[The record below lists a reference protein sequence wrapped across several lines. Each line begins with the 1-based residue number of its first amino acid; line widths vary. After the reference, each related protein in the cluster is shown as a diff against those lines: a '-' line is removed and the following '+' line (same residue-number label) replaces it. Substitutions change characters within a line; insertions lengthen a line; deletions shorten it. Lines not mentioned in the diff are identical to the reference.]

1 MISVN
6 GDPRGV
12 CRGKRGV
19 RKRERG
25 GAGGGE
31 RKAEREGSSREML
44 MDAGVGVWGGG
55 GDDWVAHF
63 GDKTE
68 RWQQKKGRVRQRSKE
83 TSHVA

>member
-44 MDAGVGVWGGG
+44 MDAGGGAVGGMTGWLILATKRKDGNRRRG
-55 GDDWVAHF
+55 
-63 GDKTE
+63 E
-68 RWQQKKGRVRQRSKE
+68 
-83 TSHVA
+83 

>member
-55 GDDWVAHF
+55 MTGWLILATKRKD
-63 GDKTE
+63 GNRRRGE
-68 RWQQKKGRVRQRSKE
+68 
-83 TSHVA
+83 